1 MESLTVYLKGRQV
14 ARLTDDNGAMSL
26 SYLPDYAADVRNEPL
41 SHTLPLRS
49 EPYGHQEVEP
59 ILSGL
64 LPDDIIRTR
73 IGRILQIPRENTFA
87 LLKAI
92 GGECAGAIAFFAEG
106 RGKKCQARLV
116 G

>member
-26 SYLPDYAADVRNEPL
+26 SYLPDYAVDIRNEPL
-41 SHTLPLRS
+41 SHTLPLRQ

-59 ILSGL
+59 FLSGL

-92 GGECAGAIAFFAEG
+92 GGECAGAIAFFGLFVHDCGYSFA
-106 RGKKCQARLV
+106 A
-116 G
+116 